1 MTKQQMSAEVFCC
14 HFFLL
19 KGEGSL
25 ASSLYEKKGQQKTS
39 ADIWYLDIG
48 F

>member
-1 MTKQQMSAEVFCC
+1 MTKEQMSAKVFCYR
-14 HFFLL
+14 FSLL
-19 KGEGSL
+19 REEGSL